1 MYFLLFLTNYFC
13 SIFYEELFFRKIIKK
28 LLGVEIMSSDN
39 KNKSMGWLKGVL
51 TNQNH
56 FPQTEQEG
64 NEEVSIQ
71 LIEEYSN
78 MDDSLPPEKSSKKYI
93 LSKDNQDKLSLDLIV
108 SLENLLN
115 DRQLMFYKNEGLE
128 EQLQT
133 ANESNSRLKHDLVK
147 KEQLVQDKNKE
158 IRTLESN
165 LTNKQMSY
173 DQLLEDYK
181 EYQSTSSSDFDNI
194 SIQLEKEI
202 NKYNMLK
209 EESSNNQY
217 QNMLSIREL
226 EERIRELEVENQKS
240 IEQFTQVLEEKT
252 ELMKTINDFT
262 ERMSFSFSTKVT
274 NKD

>member
-1 MYFLLFLTNYFC
+1 
-13 SIFYEELFFRKIIKK
+13 
-28 LLGVEIMSSDN
+28 MSSDN

-56 FPQTEQEG
+56 FPETEQKG
-64 NEEVSIQ
+64 KEEVSIQ

-78 MDDSLPPEKSSKKYI
+78 MEDSFPPEQPSKKYI

-240 IEQFTQVLEEKT
+240 IEQYTQVLEEKT

-262 ERMSFSFSTKVT
+262 ERMSFSFTTKVT

>member
-1 MYFLLFLTNYFC
+1 
-13 SIFYEELFFRKIIKK
+13 
-28 LLGVEIMSSDN
+28 MSSDN

-56 FPQTEQEG
+56 FPETEQKG
-64 NEEVSIQ
+64 KEEVSIQ

-78 MDDSLPPEKSSKKYI
+78 MEDSFPPEQPSKKYI

-181 EYQSTSSSDFDNI
+181 EYQNTSSSDFDNI

-217 QNMLSIREL
+217 KNMLSIREL

-262 ERMSFSFSTKVT
+262 ERMSFSFTTKVT

>member
-1 MYFLLFLTNYFC
+1 
-13 SIFYEELFFRKIIKK
+13 
-28 LLGVEIMSSDN
+28 MSSDN

-56 FPQTEQEG
+56 FPETEQKG
-64 NEEVSIQ
+64 KEEVSIQ
-71 LIEEYSN
+71 LLEEYSN
-78 MDDSLPPEKSSKKYI
+78 MEDSFPPEQPSKKYI

-262 ERMSFSFSTKVT
+262 ERMSFSFTTKVT

>member
-1 MYFLLFLTNYFC
+1 
-13 SIFYEELFFRKIIKK
+13 
-28 LLGVEIMSSDN
+28 MSSDN

-56 FPQTEQEG
+56 FPETEQKG
-64 NEEVSIQ
+64 KEEVSIQ

-78 MDDSLPPEKSSKKYI
+78 MEDSFPPEQPSKKYI

-262 ERMSFSFSTKVT
+262 ERMSFSFTTKVT